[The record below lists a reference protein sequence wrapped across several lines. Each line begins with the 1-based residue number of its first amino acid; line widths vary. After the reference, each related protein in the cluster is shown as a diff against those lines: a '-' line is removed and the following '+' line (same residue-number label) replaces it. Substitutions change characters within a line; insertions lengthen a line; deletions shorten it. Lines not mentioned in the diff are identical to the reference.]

1 MSEFRRR
8 LAAHGKPGGTGESP
22 EFIEFRHDK
31 YVDTGII
38 VDSEL
43 KVSLKIKF
51 HSANA
56 SANIIGRWG
65 SPYYTTSISGASYSR
80 WYVLDTFNGDN
91 FRSEED
97 SIVDLKVGNIIE
109 IVKDRNKLYIDN
121 VLKVEHPYSQMNS
134 GSNTLIGGNNVT
146 FDADVYAFSIWQD
159 DVLVDEY
166 IPYVENGKEYF
177 RGKNTGKLLE
187 VLTINK

>member
-1 MSEFRRR
+1 MQGSI
-8 LAAHGKPGGTGESP
+8 GESP
-22 EFIEFRHDK
+22 EFIEFRRDR
-31 YVDTGII
+31 YVDTGMTSNG
-38 VDSEL
+38 DL
-43 KVSLKIKF
+43 KVSLKIRF
-51 HSANA
+51 HSADN
-56 SANIIGRWG
+56 SANIIGRWD

-134 GSNTLIGGNNVT
+134 GNNTLIGGNNVT

>member
-1 MSEFRRR
+1 MSRFRR
-8 LAAHGKPGGTGESP
+8 LMMMQGSIGESP
-22 EFIEFRHDK
+22 EFIEFRRDR
-31 YVDTGII
+31 YVDTGMESNG
-38 VDSEL
+38 DL

-65 SPYYTTSISGASYSR
+65 SSYYTTSISGASYSR
-80 WYVLDTFNGDN
+80 WYILDTFNGDN

-121 VLKVEHPYSQMNS
+121 VLKAEHPYSQFNT
-134 GSNTLIGGNNVT
+134 GSSLLIGGNNVT
-146 FDADVYAFSIWQD
+146 VDADIYSFAIWQD
-159 DVLVDEY
+159 DVLTDEY
-166 IPYVENGKEYF
+166 LPYVVDGKEYF